1 MGRARLLLVVLLA
14 LPLALGA
21 AMLARAM
28 VAKPKAVTV
37 IAAPVAAPTVQVLVA
52 TRDLAAGERL
62 SKELL
67 QWRAWPV
74 DGLNA
79 AYISKGAG
87 PAPSADAR
95 VKIAQDVSKKA
106 GDVKT
111 ALLGDNA
118 IEALTDSVV
127 RMPFTAGEPIVA
139 TKLVRPTDSGVMA
152 VSLGAGMRAMSIPLS
167 PESGAAGFIQ
177 PGDHVDVV
185 QTRKV
190 EIEGQGSQWAAA
202 TVMKNVRVIAIDAST
217 KPDAKAAVTPGSTAT
232 LEVSPEQ
239 AENIV
244 LARVQ
249 GELTLV
255 LRSYADATGP
265 TVEGAMHRA
274 SAEAVP
280 IVRVFRPGGQIEQ
293 VKVAR

>member
-1 MGRARLLLVVLLA
+1 
-14 LPLALGA
+14 
-21 AMLARAM
+21 MLARGM

-37 IAAPVAAPTVQVLVA
+37 VAAPAPAPTVQVLVA
-52 TRDLAAGERL
+52 ARDLAPGERIGKGML
-62 SKELL
+62 K
-67 QWRAWPV
+67 WMDWPV
-74 DGLNA
+74 GGLNP

-87 PAPSADAR
+87 PAPSPDPKT
-95 VKIAQDVSKKA
+95 KIAQDVQKKA
-106 GDVKT
+106 GAVTT

-118 IEALTDSVV
+118 MEALNDSVI

-152 VSLGAGMRAMSIPLS
+152 VSLAAGMRAMSIPLS

-190 EIEGQGSQWAAA
+190 EVEGQPPQWTAS
-202 TVMKNVRVIAIDAST
+202 TVMKNVRVIAIDAAT
-217 KPDAKAAVTPGSTAT
+217 KPDAKAAVTPGTTAT

-239 AENIV
+239 AEAIV
-244 LARVQ
+244 LSRVQ

-255 LRSYADATGP
+255 LRSYADASGP
-265 TVEGAMHRA
+265 TVEGAVHRA
-274 SAEAVP
+274 AAEQVP
-280 IVRVFRPGGQIEQ
+280 VVRVFRPGQIEQ